1 MAKLLYVT
9 CDLKPLDHS
18 LSLIAGDEFLNEYLK
33 WNPSDEIHMLDL
45 YRDNIQRFD
54 ADVLSA
60 LEKIRNGH
68 HFAVLNPDEQR
79 KLTRIWRLADQFVA
93 ADKSVF
99 ATNMWNL
106 GFPAELKMYMD
117 TVCVVGKTYR
127 YTARGAEGLLKN
139 RGKKCLLIYSADFHD
154 FGGKEAPSVSYLR
167 SVMEFMGIDEL
178 KTIVINGADS
188 MVENA
193 RVSLAEATNNLAE
206 LAVSF

>member
-33 WNPSDEIHMLDL
+33 WNPRDEIHMLDL

-68 HFAVLNPDEQR
+68 HFATLDPDEQR
-79 KLTRIWRLADQFVA
+79 KLARIWKLADQFIA

-99 ATNMWNL
+99 ATNMWNF
-106 GFPAELKMYMD
+106 GFPAELKMYLD

-127 YTARGAEGLLKN
+127 YTTRGPEGLLKN
-139 RGKKCLLIYSADFHD
+139 QGKKCLLIYSTDFHD
-154 FGGKEAPSVSYLR
+154 FYGKEAPSVSYLR

-178 KTIVINGADS
+178 ETIVIKGADP
-188 MVENA
+188 VHENA
-193 RVSLAEATNNLAE
+193 GESLVEGANNLVQ